1 MSKDDINKRIEKQKA
16 KKKANEK
23 KVKFAPAKDVT
34 KKSLKDRIGMV
45 GSFAMAMASR
55 GINNNRIDKKTKQLR
70 VLSCHGKGE
79 LPPCEYL
86 RQSKGNPKES
96 FCGGCGCGDR
106 KQTWLVSD
114 GNEYGKLDY
123 PKVSCPLK
131 MPGFTNY
138 EPSSPDEAKSPIT
151 RRHYIE
157 QMDMKDVDSV
167 NVTINGTPLDTNKK

>member
-86 RQSKGNPKES
+86 RQSKVNPKES

>member
-86 RQSKGNPKES
+86 RQSKVNPKVS

-151 RRHYIE
+151 KRHYIE

-167 NVTINGTPLDTNKK
+167 NVTVNGTPLDTNKK

>member
-86 RQSKGNPKES
+86 RQSKVNPKES

-167 NVTINGTPLDTNKK
+167 NVTVNGTPLDTNKK